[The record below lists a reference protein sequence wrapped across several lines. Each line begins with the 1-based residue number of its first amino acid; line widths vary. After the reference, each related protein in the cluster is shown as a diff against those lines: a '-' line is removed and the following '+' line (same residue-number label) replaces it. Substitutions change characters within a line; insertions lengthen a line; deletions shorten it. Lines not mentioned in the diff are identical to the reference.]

1 MTLPLQEVRSRQEA
15 PLSAAEGQGVGC
27 GGCGIHWVRQTGKR
41 GLASKTK
48 SNRRFFSLHSK
59 VDFGDTPVRITHPE
73 RKFLKR

>member
-41 GLASKTK
+41 GLASKIK

-59 VDFGDTPVRITHPE
+59 VDFGDTPVRITRPE
-73 RKFLKR
+73 TKFFKR